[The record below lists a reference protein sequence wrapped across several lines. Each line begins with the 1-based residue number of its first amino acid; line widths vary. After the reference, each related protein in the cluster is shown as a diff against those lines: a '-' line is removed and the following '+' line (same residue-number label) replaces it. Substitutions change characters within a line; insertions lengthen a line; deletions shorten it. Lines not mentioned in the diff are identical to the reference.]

1 VDRQQPLTSIKT
13 AVGPISWPTVEKP
26 ARHAFISYVREDSDA
41 VNQLQRILETADIPV
56 WRDTADL
63 WPGEDWRLN
72 IREAITGNALVFIAC
87 FSTRSAARTKSY
99 HNEELL
105 LAIEQLRLRP
115 PGNTWLIPVRFDD
128 CPLPDFD
135 LGAGRTFGSIQRVDL
150 FGEQREL
157 GIPRLVSSVHRL
169 LQQPLPHQGT
179 AGNPDLTPEAGA
191 GATGTQ
197 AMPASAGNHSKA
209 TTGQRTVALTPARIL
224 MGHNEGVYGV
234 AFSPDGRLLATAS
247 ADKTAR
253 LWDTATAQ
261 PTRTLAGHQSVVEG
275 VVFSPDGTLLATA
288 SRDGTA
294 RLWDTETGKP
304 ARILTDHEHLT
315 RLAMALGAAEIRDVT
330 FSPDG
335 TLLATAGR
343 DKTAR
348 LWNTASGQLER
359 TLSGHRGSVSGVAF
373 SPDGTLLATAS
384 EDKTARLW
392 DTSTGRPI
400 RTLSGHRGWV
410 SGVAFSP
417 DGTLLATANSD
428 KTALLWDVA
437 AGQWMH
443 NLTGHT
449 RAVKGVAFSPDGT
462 LLATAGEDKTVRVWD
477 TATGQLMRTLTGH
490 RGYLT
495 GVAFSPDG
503 ALFATASYDMT
514 ARLWHS

>member
-1 VDRQQPLTSIKT
+1 
-13 AVGPISWPTVEKP
+13 VEKP
-26 ARHAFISYVREDSDA
+26 ARHAFISYVREDSNLVD
-41 VNQLQRILETADIPV
+41 QLQRILEAADIPV
-56 WRDTADL
+56 WRDTAAL

-87 FSTRSAARTKSY
+87 FSTRSVARAKSY

-150 FGEQREL
+150 FGDQREV
-157 GIPRLVSSVHRL
+157 GITRLLSSVHRL
-169 LQQPLPHQGT
+169 LQQPRPHQGT
-179 AGNPDLTPEAGA
+179 AGNPDLTPEAGT
-191 GATGTQ
+191 GATATRPPAPAGT
-197 AMPASAGNHSKA
+197 HSKA
-209 TTGQRTVALTPARIL
+209 TTGQRTIPLTPAHIL

-234 AFSPDGRLLATAS
+234 AFSPDGGLLATAS

-253 LWDTATAQ
+253 LWDTATGQ
-261 PTRTLAGHQSVVEG
+261 PMRTFVGHQSVVDE
-275 VVFSPDGTLLATA
+275 VAFSPDGTLLATA

-304 ARILTDHEHLT
+304 VHIFADHEHLT
-315 RLAMALGAAEIRDVT
+315 RLAMALGAAEFRDVT

-348 LWNTASGQLER
+348 LWNTASGQPER

-373 SPDGTLLATAS
+373 SPDGTMLATAS

-392 DTSTGRPI
+392 DTATGQPI

-410 SGVAFSP
+410 SGVTFSP
-417 DGTLLATANSD
+417 DGTLLATAHTDN
-428 KTALLWDVA
+428 TVLLWHIA
-437 AGQWMH
+437 TGQWVH
-443 NLTGHT
+443 SLTGHT

-462 LLATAGEDKTVRVWD
+462 LLATASEDKTARVWD
-477 TATGQLMRTLTGH
+477 TASGQLMRTLTGH

-495 GVAFSPDG
+495 GVAFSPAG
-503 ALFATASYDMT
+503 ALLATASYDMT